1 MNDAEPIWSAPL
13 SSVCIHIQHRKLV
26 YLGIISQEVPP
37 LKVLELLNGI
47 DQALTAYTGLLSDIT
62 IKENFTTVYQLLSE
76 MVDSRSAVT
85 TDTSV
90 LRGLVPVPSLINCV
104 IENVSGIGL
113 WSRQRPDA
121 NMSSMPYSYA
131 Q

>member
-1 MNDAEPIWSAPL
+1 HWCNDKPIRQATLVIVPAFSKYLRSVAVMNDAKPIWSAPL

-37 LKVLELLNGI
+37 LEVLELLNGI
-47 DQALTAYTGLLSDIT
+47 DQALTAYIGLLSDIT
-62 IKENFTTVYQLLSE
+62 IKENFTTVYQLLSK

-90 LRGLVPVPSLINCV
+90 LRGLVPVPSL
-104 IENVSGIGL
+104 
-113 WSRQRPDA
+113 
-121 NMSSMPYSYA
+121 
-131 Q
+131 